1 MSGRAVSGR
10 AVSGRAVSG
19 RAVSGRAVSGLP
31 PAIEALASR
40 LAQPLPG
47 HIAHRQMSP
56 VPRAGTEPGYVPP
69 IPPRRGGVLVLFYPH
84 NGVLHLP
91 LILRPTYE
99 GTHSGQVAFPGGGQ
113 EVGDADITA
122 TALREAYEEVG
133 ISPQQVQILGQLS
146 KLYIE
151 PSNFEVYPIVGWTA
165 QHPAFRIDPYE
176 VACLLEI
183 PLADFQ
189 NPANRCEEMWNL
201 RGRQVRV
208 PFFKIQGQ
216 TVWGATAMML
226 SELLAVIEDRP

>member
-1 MSGRAVSGR
+1 M
-10 AVSGRAVSG
+10 
-19 RAVSGRAVSGLP
+19 SGLP
-31 PAIEALASR
+31 PAIDALAAR

-56 VPRAGTEPGYVPP
+56 IPRAGSEPGYVPP
-69 IPPRRGGVLVLFYPH
+69 IPPRRGGVLVLFYPY
-84 NGVLHLP
+84 NDALHLP
-91 LILRPTYE
+91 LILRPTYN

-113 EVGDADITA
+113 EEGDADITA

-133 ISPQQVQILGQLS
+133 IPPAEVRILGHLS

-151 PSNFEVYPIVGWTA
+151 PSNFEVYPTVGWTT
-165 QHPAFRIDPYE
+165 QRPDFRVDPYE
-176 VACLLEI
+176 VAQLLEV
-183 PLADFQ
+183 PFADFQ
-189 NPANRCEEMWNL
+189 NPANRYEEMWNL

-226 SELLAVIEDRP
+226 SELLVLI

>member
-1 MSGRAVSGR
+1 M
-10 AVSGRAVSG
+10 
-19 RAVSGRAVSGLP
+19 SGLP
-31 PAIEALASR
+31 PAIDALAAR

-56 VPRAGTEPGYVPP
+56 IPRAGSEPGYVPP
-69 IPPRRGGVLVLFYPH
+69 IPPRRGGVLVLLYPS
-84 NGVLHLP
+84 NDALHLP
-91 LILRPTYE
+91 LILRPTYN

-113 EVGDADITA
+113 EEGDADITA

-133 ISPQQVQILGQLS
+133 IPPAEVRILGHLS

-151 PSNFEVYPIVGWTA
+151 PSNFEVYPTVGWTT
-165 QHPAFRIDPYE
+165 QRPDFRVDPYE
-176 VACLLEI
+176 VAQLLEV
-183 PLADFQ
+183 PFADFQ
-189 NPANRCEEMWNL
+189 NPANRYEEMWNL

-226 SELLAVIEDRP
+226 SELLVLI